1 MGSVITITLVLTAT
15 SRLYLES
22 GEALSNFKTAP
33 FLLIHDLF
41 PASRWSASQSPGL
54 HLCSRCYHSNAGD
67 PHTSYTRHTGEGEPG
82 TVVGERARERTVDT
96 MGTYPGAVVTR

>member
-1 MGSVITITLVLTAT
+1 MTC
-15 SRLYLES
+15 
-22 GEALSNFKTAP
+22 
-33 FLLIHDLF
+33 
-41 PASRWSASQSPGL
+41 RWSASQSPGL

-96 MGTYPGAVVTR
+96 MGTYPGAVVAR